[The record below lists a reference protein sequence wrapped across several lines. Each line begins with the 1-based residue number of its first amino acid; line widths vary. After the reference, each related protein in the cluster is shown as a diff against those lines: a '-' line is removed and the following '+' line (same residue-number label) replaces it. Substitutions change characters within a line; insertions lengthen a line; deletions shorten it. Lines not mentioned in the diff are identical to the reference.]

1 MSGPCESGLQKCKGL
16 DPLAWD
22 FLVFCLIPAGF
33 TGIILFQPDETLPSL
48 HCYIINHLF
57 LKIRGVCGIYFVCYD
72 FLQHLILFNHL
83 VGGLITVCGTS
94 EQR

>member
-1 MSGPCESGLQKCKGL
+1 MSDPCESGLQKRKGL
-16 DPLAWD
+16 GPLAWD

-57 LKIRGVCGIYFVCYD
+57 LEIRGVWGFTLCAMISSNTLFY
-72 FLQHLILFNHL
+72 LI
-83 VGGLITVCGTS
+83 I
-94 EQR
+94 